1 MRTWRFVVGQPA
13 LILEDRVRTLVISD
27 LHVGLEEELR
37 RNGVFLP
44 SQTGRLTERILSIAR
59 GTGAGRLVLLG
70 DVKHSVTGI
79 SPYELR
85 ELHEMFSKL
94 ISAFSEVIIVPGNHD
109 AGLESMALGPIRLAS
124 QRGVVMTVGGRKV
137 GLAHGHTR
145 VDFLAGVDLIVVGHN
160 HFYVRGGPGH
170 SYPVWVRCVRCG
182 PAEEVLIMP
191 AFNELLG
198 GASVEDLEPRGPLTR
213 IVMGRGDRA
222 EVYMLDGYYLGT
234 LSSIGAGLLLDAEAD
249 VNP

>member
-160 HFYVRGGPGH
+160 HFLRQGRSGPQLPCLGQVTRRGGAYNARLQRASRRRVGGGPGAARAAH
-170 SYPVWVRCVRCG
+170 
-182 PAEEVLIMP
+182 
-191 AFNELLG
+191 
-198 GASVEDLEPRGPLTR
+198 EDRDGKGR
-213 IVMGRGDRA
+213 SGRGVHAGRVLPGNPELHRRRA
-222 EVYMLDGYYLGT
+222 APRRRGGR
-234 LSSIGAGLLLDAEAD
+234 
-249 VNP
+249 